1 MNNKTIAIL
10 AIIVVIAAGGCVA
23 YFILANDSHETD
35 YTLLDSEH
43 NIKKGLTL
51 KFTIEEPQSHT
62 VETYVVDSVT
72 NGMVNLHYT
81 GESTDSDEKE
91 LSAYLPSNFYFDY
104 TDKTEIPEGIT
115 VTKTGD
121 DYEIAGMSYR
131 FNYDLIQNTKETYDL
146 QIIYDGTAVT
156 KVEGSKVLEIL
167 YQDSDS
173 PTETIKWEYST
184 IDSKVFV
191 SGKTNVLFS
200 DQTDVSD
207 FYSILKYDAQT
218 YESIAVES
226 EEKYGNVTVKVY
238 TLNGTA
244 SNYWEYENY
253 KFYVY
258 NGYVIK
264 EIGLKNGE
272 EYKETLDIYRA

>member
-35 YTLLDSEH
+35 YTLLDSEDK
-43 NIKKGLTL
+43 IKKGLTL
-51 KFTIEEPQSHT
+51 KSTIEEPQCHT
-62 VETYVVDSVT
+62 VETWVVDSVT

-81 GESTDSDEKE
+81 GESTGSEEKE
-91 LSAYLPSNFYFDY
+91 LNTYLPSKFYFDY

-115 VTKTGD
+115 VTKTGN
-121 DYEIAGMSYR
+121 DYEITGMSYK
-131 FNYDLIQNTKETYDL
+131 FNIDLFQPTKETYNL
-146 QIIYDGTAVT
+146 HIIYDGTAVT
-156 KVEGSKVLEIL
+156 KVDGSKILEIL

-173 PTETIKWEYST
+173 HTETIKWEYST
-184 IDSKVFV
+184 IDSKVVV
-191 SGKTNVLFS
+191 SDKTNVLFS

-207 FYSILKYDAQT
+207 FYSSLKYDAQT